1 LYYILMTLFIISC
14 FVLIIFVLLQ
24 PSKSDASGVFGGG
37 GASSTAFGP
46 RGTQTV
52 LAKITIAAAI
62 IFFVIAFLFSV
73 PGLFTKQSVGDSVA
87 PDAPAATAPAPT
99 TPEQPITVQPEQA
112 PASTNATTPPPAE
125 NKDAKAGETKAG
137 DKKATDKAKPND
149 KNKQ

>member
-1 LYYILMTLFIISC
+1 MYYILMTLFIISC

-62 IFFVIAFLFSV
+62 TFFIIAFLFSV
-73 PGLFTKQSVGDSVA
+73 PGLFSKQSVGDSVA
-87 PDAPAATAPAPT
+87 PEAPAATAPAPV
-99 TPEQPITVQPEQA
+99 TPEQPATVTPETAQPAQA
-112 PASTNATTPPPAE
+112 PAATNAATPAE
-125 NKDAKAGETKAG
+125 NKDVKAG
-137 DKKATDKAKPND
+137 DKKATDKAKPN
-149 KNKQ
+149 KNK

>member
-1 LYYILMTLFIISC
+1 MTLFILSC

-52 LAKITIAAAI
+52 LAKITIVAAI
-62 IFFVIAFLFSV
+62 TFFVIAFVFSV

-87 PDAPAATAPAPT
+87 PEAPAATLPATPEATPEAPPAPA
-99 TPEQPITVQPEQA
+99 VQPEQA
-112 PASTNATTPPPAE
+112 PATTNA
-125 NKDAKAGETKAG
+125 
-137 DKKATDKAKPND
+137 
-149 KNKQ
+149 

>member
-1 LYYILMTLFIISC
+1 MYYILLTLFIISC

-62 IFFVIAFLFSV
+62 IFFVIAFLFSI
-73 PGLFTKQSVGDSVA
+73 PGLFTRGSVSGSVA
-87 PDAPAATAPAPT
+87 PEEPAAAVPAPVTPEPPAST
-99 TPEQPITVQPEQA
+99 TPAAAQPEQA
-112 PASTNATTPPPAE
+112 PPSTNAATPTE
-125 NKDAKAGETKAG
+125 NKDAKAG
-137 DKKATDKAKPND
+137 DKKATDKAKPAD
-149 KNKQ
+149 KNKK

>member
-1 LYYILMTLFIISC
+1 MTLFIISC

-52 LAKITIAAAI
+52 LAKITIVAAI
-62 IFFVIAFLFSV
+62 TFFIIAFLFSV
-73 PGLFTKQSVGDSVA
+73 PGLFTRQSVGDSVA

-99 TPEQPITVQPEQA
+99 TTEPATPAPVTVQPEQA
-112 PASTNATTPPPAE
+112 PPTTNATTPAE
-125 NKDAKAGETKAG
+125 NKGAKTG
-137 DKKATDKAKPND
+137 DKKATEKAKPED
-149 KNKQ
+149 KNKK